1 MIIRLES
8 RLADFQT
15 DSMLIMMYDFDR
27 KDWHVMTHHEMNPPS
42 RNQES
47 KAALIGMTFVLVF
60 PGREREREFGYDSQQ
75 EYANSC

>member
-1 MIIRLES
+1 
-8 RLADFQT
+8 
-15 DSMLIMMYDFDR
+15 MLIMVYDFDR
-27 KDWHVMTHHEMNPPS
+27 KDWHVMTHHEMNPPA

-60 PGREREREFGYDSQQ
+60 LGEREREFGYDSQQ

>member
-1 MIIRLES
+1 
-8 RLADFQT
+8 
-15 DSMLIMMYDFDR
+15 MMYYDFDDFDR

-60 PGREREREFGYDSQQ
+60 LGEREREREFGYDSQQ